1 MLMMVDKGWNKIKT
15 DSVLVLAVTVRIL
28 LPKVYLEGIMK
39 VPMVYSEVSG
49 PIYVNLK

>member
-1 MLMMVDKGWNKIKT
+1 MVDKGWNKIKT
-15 DSVLVLAVTVRIL
+15 DSVLAVTVRIL

>member
-1 MLMMVDKGWNKIKT
+1 MMVDKGWNKIKT

-28 LPKVYLEGIMK
+28 LQVYLEGIMK

-49 PIYVNLK
+49 PIYVNSK